1 MSIERLLTI
10 RYWEHHTHLDW
21 RSKHKR
27 NQHRRFLYAIGFVL
41 LSGLL
46 SQHPNYFLRR
56 YKSININYNHLMLII
71 NPNENYYYG
80 YYHFNNSI
88 FTIISYL
95 ILDTTMP
102 IVVILLINI
111 LVLREIRRLPLSLQ
125 VKIKESIGILFF
137 LTILSI
143 AILPR
148 VFTSFYSNN
157 STNTN
162 EFLLKKLNILFYICL
177 GLEFL
182 NHAITGYACFLSSV
196 LLRSE
201 LKNIIWNKYIQHH
214 LH

>member
-27 NQHRRFLYAIGFVL
+27 KQHRRFLYAIGFVL
-41 LSGLL
+41 LTGLL
-46 SQHPNYFLRR
+46 SQHPYYLLKR
-56 YKSININYNHLMLII
+56 YKSIQINYHRLMLII
-71 NPNENYYYG
+71 SPNENFFYG
-80 YYHFNNSI
+80 YSHFNSSI

-102 IVVILLINI
+102 IVSILLINV

-125 VKIKESIGILFF
+125 VKIRESIGILFF

-143 AILPR
+143 AIIPR
-148 VFTSFYSNN
+148 VFTYFYLNYLIN
-157 STNTN
+157 EN
-162 EFLLKKLNILFYICL
+162 EFRFKKIYILFYICL
-177 GLEFL
+177 GFEYF
-182 NHAITGYACFLSSV
+182 NHALTGFACFLSST

>member
-27 NQHRRFLYAIGFVL
+27 KQHRRFLYAIGFVL
-41 LSGLL
+41 LTGFLT
-46 SQHPNYFLRR
+46 QHPYYLLKR
-56 YKSININYNHLMLII
+56 YKSIHINYHRLMLII
-71 NPNENYYYG
+71 KSNENYFYG
-80 YYHFNNSI
+80 YYHFNSSI

-102 IVVILLINI
+102 IVSILLINI
-111 LVLREIRRLPLSLQ
+111 LVLREIRKLPLALQ
-125 VKIKESIGILFF
+125 VKIRESIGILFF
-137 LTILSI
+137 LTVLSI
-143 AILPR
+143 AIIPR
-148 VFTSFYSNN
+148 VFTYFYLNYLIN
-157 STNTN
+157 QND
-162 EFLLKKLNILFYICL
+162 FIFKKIYILFYICL
-177 GLEFL
+177 GFEYF
-182 NHAITGYACFLSSV
+182 NHSLTGFACFLSSA